1 MKLLY
6 HRQMNRTLYSLT
18 GYLLLP
24 ILIIRLLVKSIKAS
38 KYRQRISE
46 RLGFINE
53 IPVPIIWIHCVSVGE
68 FRAAIPLINTL
79 IKQYPDHRILVT
91 TTTPTGSDA
100 LKQHYSSEVL
110 HLYFPF
116 DLGFI
121 VNRYLS
127 KIKPDICIL
136 METEIW
142 PNLIHALKKNHI
154 PSILIN
160 ARMSERS
167 LEKYQKFASNL
178 VNETLN
184 NLSLIATQNQNS
196 ANRFIHLGAPKD
208 RVINAGNIKFDLN
221 PQANTL
227 TINALKKITNNRA
240 VVTFASTHEG
250 EELQIINSLLKY
262 QDKVNALLVIVPRHP
277 ERFNEVEKL
286 AKDSNLTI
294 ARRSTLKSA
303 TNTHFLLG
311 DSMGEMMSYFA
322 ISDIVFMGG
331 SLNDTGGHNMLEPAA
346 LSKPIIFGPTVFNF
360 AEISSELLKKQGAI
374 QVQNSDQLITE
385 IIQLLADQKK
395 SDELGKNANQYF
407 KSKQGAVNQ
416 LSAQINLL
424 LNQKNNY

>member
-1 MKLLY
+1 
-6 HRQMNRTLYSLT
+6 MNKALYSLI

-24 ILIIRLLVKSIKAS
+24 VMLLRLFIKSIKAPA
-38 KYRQRISE
+38 YRKRISE

-68 FRAAIPLINTL
+68 FRASIPLIDAL
-79 IKQYPDHRILVT
+79 IKQHPAHRILVS

-100 LKQHYSSEVL
+100 LKQHYSNEVL

-121 VNRYLS
+121 VKRYIN
-127 KIKPDICIL
+127 KIKPDLCIL

-142 PNLIHALKKNHI
+142 PNLIHALKQKNI

-184 NLSLIATQNQNS
+184 NLSIIATQNQNS
-196 ANRFIHLGAPKD
+196 ANRFILLGAQKD
-208 RVINAGNIKFDLN
+208 KVINAGNIKFDLN
-221 PQANTL
+221 PQADTL
-227 TINALKKITNNRA
+227 TINALKKITNDRP

-250 EELQIINSLLKY
+250 EERQIVDSFLKY
-262 QDKVNALLVIVPRHP
+262 QDSIDALLIIVPRHP

-286 AKDSNLTI
+286 VNHSNLTI
-294 ARRSTLKSA
+294 ARRSRVKSTTSA
-303 TNTHFLLG
+303 QFLLG
-311 DSMGEMMSYFA
+311 DSMGEMMSYFE

-360 AEISSELLKKQGAI
+360 AEISSELLNNQGAI
-374 QVQNSDQLITE
+374 QVQNSDQLLTE
-385 IIQLLADQKK
+385 IIQLLTDQKK
-395 SDELGKNANQYF
+395 SDQLGKNANQYF
-407 KSKQGAVNQ
+407 KSKQGAVNN
-416 LSAQINLL
+416 LTNQINLL